1 MMNSLELKHLKL
13 KLSSILSS
21 CGAQREWRTFR
32 LHTYPL
38 SINLLTWKANF
49 LLLDIRASHPAQCQ
63 GLSNIQPSV
72 NSSCVAS
79 YSDYGVASLKKFRV
93 REVRK

>member
-21 CGAQREWRTFR
+21 RGAQREWSTFR

-49 LLLDIRASHPAQCQ
+49 LLTVVGHT
-63 GLSNIQPSV
+63 GK
-72 NSSCVAS
+72 SSS
-79 YSDYGVASLKKFRV
+79 GVPGP
-93 REVRK
+93 